1 MGKTLGFLETM
12 RKAQQYRD
20 VSERLQDY
28 KEVAIAMSNRELIDQ
43 GGRCMECGTP
53 FCHNL
58 GCPLGNLIP
67 EWNDAVYRNQWKE
80 AWERME
86 LTNNFPEFTGRICPA
101 ICETSCTL
109 SINDAPVTIRNI
121 EWEIAETAWRE
132 GWVKVRKPKAET
144 GMKVALIGSGPSG
157 MAAAQQ
163 LRRMG
168 HLVTL
173 FEKSNKI
180 GGLLRYG
187 IPDFK
192 LVKSIIDRRVEQ
204 MRAEGVDFETGVT
217 IGDDISIR
225 YLRNKFDAVLITIGA
240 GKARD
245 LPVKGRNL
253 KGIHFALDYLSQSN
267 KNVSEEFYDEPVIN
281 AMGKKVLVIGGGD
294 TGSDCVG
301 TANRQGALSVHQF
314 EIMPKPLEWD
324 KSWNPQWP
332 DWPQILRTSS
342 SHKEGCFRDWSVTTN
357 EFIGKK
363 GEVTKGRFQKVE
375 WIPGENGRPQAK
387 TVEESDF
394 ELEVDL
400 VLLAMGFEHVEH
412 NGIVNNNTGLN
423 LTDRGNI
430 AVDNNYMTNVDGI
443 FAAGDANVG
452 ASLVVHAINY
462 GRNAANGIHDYLM
475 KKLEE
480 KSS

>member
-28 KEVAIAMSNRELIDQ
+28 KEVAVSMSNKDLIDQ

-132 GWVKVRKPKAET
+132 GWVKVRKPKVET
-144 GMKVALIGSGPSG
+144 GMSVAVIGSGPAG
-157 MAAAQQ
+157 MAAAQE

-168 HLVTL
+168 HKVTL
-173 FEKSNKI
+173 FEKNNKI

-192 LVKSIIDRRVEQ
+192 LDKSVIDRRVEQ
-204 MRAEGVDFETGVT
+204 MRAEGVEFETGVT

-225 YLRNKFDAVLITIGA
+225 YLKNKFDAVLITIGA

-267 KNVSEEFYDEPVIN
+267 KNVAEESYDEPVIN

-301 TANRQGALSVHQF
+301 TANRQGAVSVHQF

-324 KSWNPQWP
+324 KSYNPQWP

-342 SHKEGCFRDWSVTTN
+342 SHKEGCFRDWCVTTN

-363 GEVTKGRFQKVE
+363 GSVTKGTFQKVE
-375 WIPGENGRPQAK
+375 WVPGDKGRPRLK
-387 TVEESDF
+387 PVEGTEF

-430 AVDNNYMTNVDGI
+430 AVDENFMTNIDGI

-462 GRNAANGIHDYLM
+462 GRKASNCIHDYLM
-475 KKLEE
+475 KRVEE
-480 KSS
+480 KTS

>member
-1 MGKTLGFLETM
+1 MGKTLGFLEFN
-12 RKAQQYRD
+12 RKEQKYRD
-20 VSERLQDY
+20 VSERLHDY
-28 KEVAIAMSNRELIDQ
+28 REVAINATTDELIDQ

-53 FCHNL
+53 FCHNI

-101 ICETSCTL
+101 PCETSCTL
-109 SINDAPVTIRNI
+109 AINDAPVTIRNI
-121 EWEIAETAWRE
+121 EWQIAEKAFKE
-132 GWVKVRKPKAET
+132 GWVKVRKPKQNT
-144 GMKVALIGSGPSG
+144 GKKVAVIGSGPSG
-157 MAAAQQ
+157 MAASQQ

-168 HLVTL
+168 HEVTL
-173 FEKSNKI
+173 FEKSSKI

-192 LVKSIIDRRVEQ
+192 LDKSIIDRRIEQ
-204 MRAEGVDFETGVT
+204 MKAEGVEFETGVK

-225 YLRNKFDAVLITIGA
+225 YLQNKFDVILITIGA

-253 KGIHFALDYLSQSN
+253 KGVHFALDYLSQSN
-267 KNVSEEFYDEPVIN
+267 KNVSEEPYFDAIIN

-314 EIMPKPLEWD
+314 EIMPKPLEWNN
-324 KSWNPQWP
+324 SWNPQWP
-332 DWPQILRTSS
+332 EWPSIMRTTS
-342 SHKEGCFRDWSVTTN
+342 SHKEGCYRDWSVTTN
-357 EFIGKK
+357 EFVGKK
-363 GEVTKGRFQKVE
+363 GVSKGKFQKVE
-375 WIPGENGRPQAK
+375 WVPSKNGGRPDLK
-387 TVEESDF
+387 LVEGSEF

-412 NGIVNNNTGLN
+412 NSIISNTDIELNN
-423 LTDRGNI
+423 RGNI
-430 AVDNNYMTNVDGI
+430 AVDNNYMTNVNGI
-443 FAAGDANVG
+443 FAAGDASVG
-452 ASLVVHAINY
+452 ASLVVRAINY
-462 GRNAANGIHDYLM
+462 GREAADSIHKYLM
-475 KKLEE
+475 KTVEE
-480 KSS
+480 

>member
-1 MGKTLGFLETM
+1 MGKTLGFLEFH
-12 RKAQQYRD
+12 RKEQQYRD

-28 KEVAIAMSNRELIDQ
+28 REVALSMTPESLLDQ

-53 FCHNL
+53 FCHNM

-101 ICETSCTL
+101 MCETSCTL

-121 EWEIAETAWRE
+121 EWEIAEKAFRE
-132 GWVKVRKPKAET
+132 GWVKVRKPKNET
-144 GMKVALIGSGPSG
+144 GRRVAVIGSGPAG
-157 MAAAQQ
+157 MAASQQ

-168 HLVTL
+168 HRVTL
-173 FEKSNKI
+173 FEKSQKI

-192 LVKSIIDRRVEQ
+192 MDKSIIDRRIEQ
-204 MRAEGVDFETGVT
+204 MKAEGVEFERGVR
-217 IGDDISIR
+217 IGDDISLK
-225 YLRNKFDAVLITIGA
+225 YLQNKFDAILITIGA

-245 LPVKGRNL
+245 LAVKGRKL
-253 KGIHFALDYLSQSN
+253 KGVYFALDYLSQSN
-267 KNVSEEFYDEPVIN
+267 KNVSEEIYTEPVIN

-301 TANRQGALSVHQF
+301 TANRQGAISVHQF
-314 EIMPKPLEWD
+314 EIMPKPLDWRE
-324 KSWNPQWP
+324 SHNPQWP
-332 DWPQILRTSS
+332 DWPSILRTSS
-342 SHKEGCFRDWSVTTN
+342 SHKEGCSREWCITTN

-363 GEVTKGRFQKVE
+363 AVTKGKFQKVE
-375 WIPGENGRPQAK
+375 WVPSENGGRP
-387 TVEESDF
+387 
-394 ELEVDL
+394 ELKKIDGSEFDLDVDL

-412 NGIVNNNTGLN
+412 NPIITKGEIALNN
-423 LTDRGNI
+423 RGNI
-430 AVDNNYMTNVDGI
+430 AVDSHYMTNVKGI

-462 GRNAANGIHDYLM
+462 GRNAANGIHGYLM
-475 KKLEE
+475 E
-480 KSS
+480 SSGD

>member
-1 MGKTLGFLETM
+1 MGKTLGFLEFN
-12 RKAQQYRD
+12 RKEQQYRD

-28 KEVAIAMSNRELIDQ
+28 KEVAISMPTDKLVDQ

-67 EWNDAVYRNQWKE
+67 EWNDAVYRDQWKE

-121 EWEIAETAWRE
+121 EWEIAEKAFRE
-132 GWVKVRKPKAET
+132 GWVKIRKPRQET
-144 GMKVALIGSGPSG
+144 GKRVAVIGAGPAG
-157 MAAAQQ
+157 MASAQQ

-168 HLVTL
+168 HRVTL

-192 LVKSIIDRRVEQ
+192 LDKSIIDRRIDQ
-204 MRAEGVDFETGVT
+204 MRAEGVEFETGVK
-217 IGDDISIR
+217 IGDDISIK
-225 YLRNKFDAVLITIGA
+225 YLQNKFDAILITIGA

-245 LPVKGRNL
+245 LPVKGRKL
-253 KGIHFALDYLSQSN
+253 KGVHFALDYLSQSN
-267 KNVSEEFYDEPVIN
+267 KNVSEEPYSEPVIN

-314 EIMPKPLEWD
+314 EIMPKPLDWKE
-324 KSWNPQWP
+324 SYNPQWP

-342 SHKEGCFRDWSVTTN
+342 SHKEGCYRDWCVTTN

-363 GEVTKGRFQKVE
+363 GVTKGKFQKVE
-375 WIPGENGRPQAK
+375 WVPSKDGGRPSLQK
-387 TVEESDF
+387 IDGSEF

-412 NGIVNNNTGLN
+412 NSIISNTEIDLNN
-423 LTDRGNI
+423 RGNI
-430 AVDNNYMTNVDGI
+430 AVDNNYMTNIKGI

-462 GRNAANGIHDYLM
+462 GRNAANCIHDYLM
-475 KKLEE
+475 ETVE
-480 KSS
+480 G